1 MRLLTPLPDAG
12 KIVGAAFNYRDGLG
26 ASGRS
31 APDAPVTFVK
41 SRNTIVGPNEPI
53 TIHDGNDITYEAEL
67 AVIIGKPVLNCR
79 PDEAMAHVCGYT
91 LINDVSYTNLIRQDG
106 NFVRGKN
113 QPASA
118 PLGPWLVS
126 ADDIAD
132 PHDLDISLSVDGKEL
147 QSSSTSQMLFR
158 IDALIAHVS
167 SLMPLD
173 AGDII
178 ASGTPAG
185 VAANHTPPAWLH
197 PGQRVTMQI
206 PGFGRLENPVCR
218 INT

>member
-1 MRLLTPLPDAG
+1 MRLLAPLPDAG
-12 KIVGAAFNYRDGLG
+12 KIVGAAFNYHDGLT

-53 TIHDGNDITYEAEL
+53 TIHDGHDITYEAEL
-67 AVIIGKPVLNCR
+67 AVVIGKPVLNCSR
-79 PDEAMAHVCGYT
+79 DEAMAHVCGYT
-91 LINDVSYTNLIRQDG
+91 LINDVSYTNLVRQDG

-113 QPASA
+113 QPSSG

-126 ADDIAD
+126 ADDVAD
-132 PHDLDISLSVDGKEL
+132 PHNLEISLSVDGKKL
-147 QSSSTSQMLFR
+147 QSSSTNQMLFR

-173 AGDII
+173 AGDVI

-197 PGQRVTMQI
+197 PGQCVTMQI
-206 PGFGRLENPVCR
+206 PGFGQLENPVRR
-218 INT
+218 IST